1 MAATVWIV
9 DDEEAVRE
17 VVGNM
22 VEELGYRVR
31 LFARAQE
38 ALEAY
43 RPDVA
48 DVVLTDVRMPEMDGL
63 AFTRALRQRD
73 PAAVVLILTG
83 YPSVPDAV
91 EAIRSGASDYLTKP
105 FRLEEIRVRIQRAL
119 ENRDLQERHRKNRSL
134 TWWLILIM
142 PLWLLLGFLLARWC
156 GDAP

>member
-1 MAATVWIV
+1 MSATVWIV
-9 DDEEAVRE
+9 DDEDQVRD

-31 LFARAQE
+31 IFSRAQE
-38 ALEAY
+38 ALDAY
-43 RPDVA
+43 RPGAA
-48 DVVLTDVRMPEMDGL
+48 DAVITDVRMPEMDGL
-63 AFTRALRQRD
+63 TFTRTLRQRD
-73 PAAVVLILTG
+73 PSAVVLILTG

-119 ENRDLQERHRKNRSL
+119 ENRDLQDRHRKNRSL
-134 TWWLILIM
+134 TWWLIAVM

-156 GDAP
+156 SEAR